1 MSFDRLSRRQFVG
14 GGAVL
19 SAAFVS
25 GCSFSY
31 SADNEGIVR
40 GSETFEFE
48 ADEGQEIRV
57 VITNPDPDEEGV
69 SGTGELHAPD
79 GQSLAE
85 VSIDLGMSESRLT
98 SDDATVTAPTSGT
111 YEFQVETNVDRLSIT
126 IEVDGE
132 EIVD

>member
-1 MSFDRLSRRQFVG
+1 MSFDRISRRQFVG
-14 GGAVL
+14 ASAVL
-19 SAAFVS
+19 SASFVS

-31 SADNEGIVR
+31 SADNEGAVR

-57 VITNPDPDEEGV
+57 VLANPDPDAEGV
-69 SGTGELHAPD
+69 SGSGELHAPG

-85 VSIDLGMSESRLT
+85 VSIDLPVGQSRLT
-98 SDDATVTAPTSGT
+98 SDDETVTAPTSGT
-111 YEFQVETNVDRLSIT
+111 YEFQVETNVDRLRIT

-132 EIVD
+132 TIVG